1 MLSLHEADMPELPW
15 QLVGERME
23 SLREVGVAG
32 MDIQHDLKGAPEH
45 CVPWEDLG
53 DELFLEASGVC

>member
-1 MLSLHEADMPELPW
+1 MPELPW